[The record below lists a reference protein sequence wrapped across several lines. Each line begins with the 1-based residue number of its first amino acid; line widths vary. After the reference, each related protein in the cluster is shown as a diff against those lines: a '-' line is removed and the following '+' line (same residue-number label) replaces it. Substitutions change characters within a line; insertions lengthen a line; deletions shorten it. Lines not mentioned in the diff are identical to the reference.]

1 MITGI
6 KYDKATSGRVN
17 LSWMHDNVFNDL
29 SELHPQTASEILEK
43 LVNAQTGKSE
53 ARTTQKII
61 KYIRGRR

>member
-6 KYDKATSGRVN
+6 KYDKATSGHVN
-17 LSWMHDNVFNDL
+17 LSWMYNDVFNHL
-29 SELHPQTASEILEK
+29 LELHPQAANEILWK

>member
-6 KYDKATSGRVN
+6 KYDKVSSGRVN
-17 LSWMHDNVFNDL
+17 LSWMYEDSLNEL
-29 SELHPQTASEILEK
+29 SELHPQTANEILEK

-61 KYIRGRR
+61 KYIRGK